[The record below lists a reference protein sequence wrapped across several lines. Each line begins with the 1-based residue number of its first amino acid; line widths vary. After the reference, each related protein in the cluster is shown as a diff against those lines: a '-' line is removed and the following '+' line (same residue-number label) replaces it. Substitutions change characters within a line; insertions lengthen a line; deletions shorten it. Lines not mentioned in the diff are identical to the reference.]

1 MSTDQDLEQQEKFFD
16 AFIERR
22 GDFSAAL
29 VDTQTSRKTFY
40 RWLREDEKFIARFD
54 RMRLELGAE
63 VENNAIQ
70 RVLNPTSN
78 RGSDALVGKLLTGL
92 KPDRYGE
99 KKDQGGA
106 ATIVFVS
113 GLRDTP
119 RPGVGVADADGVRVV
134 EVDPARA
141 LPVPGVRD
149 AEVGDGDAQ
158 GDAPGPDHAPE
169 PLYRQRKRERLA
181 VVADSNEC
189 VSNSDIAGI

>member
-1 MSTDQDLEQQEKFFD
+1 MSTSDQDLELQEKFFD

-29 VDTQTSRKTFY
+29 IDTQINRKTFY
-40 RWLREDEKFIARFD
+40 RWLRADEAFTARFD

-78 RGSDALVGKLLTGL
+78 RGSDALVSKLLTGL

-106 ATIVFVS
+106 ATIVFIS

-119 RPGVGVADADGVRVV
+119 RPGVVNADSSDARVV
-134 EVDPARA
+134 EVGPARA
-141 LPVPGVRD
+141 LPVPRVRN
-149 AEVGDGDAQ
+149 AEVDDGEAQ
-158 GDAPGPDHAPE
+158 GDAAPDDAATDGDGGAGPD
-169 PLYRQRKRERLA
+169 
-181 VVADSNEC
+181 
-189 VSNSDIAGI
+189 AGPA